1 MRAEMGITWFDTIDS
16 TNTEAKRRFQEI
28 DKMAVFAARYQT
40 AGRGQRGNTW
50 SSEAGQ
56 NLTFS
61 IALRLGED
69 GAGVLPAKEQFSISV
84 ISALAVHRYLKIL
97 GVSSMIKWPND
108 IYVRDRKICGML
120 IENGLEGDMI
130 SRSVIGIGLNLKQRN
145 FPPELVNP
153 TSVVLSGG
161 EAPSPEVA
169 LQDFMEIFNSL
180 MPMLFTGDG
189 KKKAS
194 EEYLGVLY
202 RKGTRH
208 EYRNLLT
215 GESFMG
221 TIKGISAGGR
231 LLVEMPDSHLKD
243 FSFKEIG
250 YII

>member
-1 MRAEMGITWFDTIDS
+1 MGITWFDTIDS

-120 IENGLEGDMI
+120 IENGL
-130 SRSVIGIGLNLKQRN
+130 
-145 FPPELVNP
+145 
-153 TSVVLSGG
+153 
-161 EAPSPEVA
+161 
-169 LQDFMEIFNSL
+169 
-180 MPMLFTGDG
+180 
-189 KKKAS
+189 
-194 EEYLGVLY
+194 
-202 RKGTRH
+202 
-208 EYRNLLT
+208 
-215 GESFMG
+215 
-221 TIKGISAGGR
+221 
-231 LLVEMPDSHLKD
+231 
-243 FSFKEIG
+243 
-250 YII
+250 